1 MEGSTE
7 TGLAGARL
15 RVKAEMWRRKRGI
28 LRAVSLA
35 CFSLLLLHAPLSA
48 RPVFAGD
55 AGAKETIRAAEN
67 RAPPS
72 PSLLV
77 EAPSAIADESQRTAF
92 SKAAG
97 NAEGAEESSAAE
109 EKPHISPDKEAPA
122 SSGRLHKTPAEKTD
136 AKENEEVQGVERKGK
151 GDDAQEKPHTAESPS
166 ARLSAEGEK
175 AEDSPTQ
182 TREGVD
188 SENEKKP
195 AIETERSK
203 SREERKDQPQE
214 RADVGQTEREENRDK
229 EMENDVTAGR
239 SAPNSQYPGTKNE
252 FMGDNRD
259 SNESFGKDH
268 VKRDD
273 ASHDDHVRDGQ
284 PDEDEYDEDD
294 SDEDDSDEDDS
305 DGDDSDEDVSDE
317 DDYEEDD
324 SEEYNSDED
333 DSEEVDPHDDDSED
347 DPNEEST
354 FDGYVDYDDA
364 GDEDQAQNDLDYGSP
379 SPDPNTLNEA
389 KHGTITSGGSRE
401 SDEEAKETHVEEE
414 QKDKL
419 HSTGTTGGS
428 MATRVAKTEERE
440 APEKDGSSHDEASD
454 QRKEGDGKPE
464 GGTGEKNRA
473 KSSSDRGEQEEEQA
487 TGELVEPTLR
497 TNSLYILYTYIYG
510 EEQRDSV
517 LSHLRDCWCREGRLS
532 RKLRFLP
539 AGFLKED
546 LRFLL
551 YPLTCL
557 PRRWYPR
564 TAHLMTKS
572 HLPYAFVFLAFL
584 LFVQKSKTS
593 PSVHTSRI
601 GDSPGFPFLADAQV
615 NDLLADLFEITN
627 RTSMHWWPGI
637 LRHFLRRPAP
647 GFVFPMVPEAAGP
660 FVIPPYMH
668 PAIPADFFSS
678 YFAPEDGD
686 FPPGL
691 AVAPVGQSPFDAL
704 EERRGTEDEIT
715 ERTSRWAERR
725 EGRREATGH
734 FEASPGQKDD
744 PREEME
750 RNKERGETEVA
761 DSAVR
766 RDAELATSQ
775 GLENVEDGESPKSD
789 LDVSPLQRHHRPRPP
804 HYYYPVYPVPVYP
817 IPTYPS
823 PVPGRPYP
831 PSYRVPYPSTPSPMP
846 LHPLPPQYPP
856 SYGYPSLPPRDDEW
870 EFGEEV

>member
-487 TGELVEPTLR
+487 TGE
-497 TNSLYILYTYIYG
+497 
-510 EEQRDSV
+510 
-517 LSHLRDCWCREGRLS
+517 
-532 RKLRFLP
+532 
-539 AGFLKED
+539 
-546 LRFLL
+546 
-551 YPLTCL
+551 
-557 PRRWYPR
+557 
-564 TAHLMTKS
+564 
-572 HLPYAFVFLAFL
+572 
-584 LFVQKSKTS
+584 
-593 PSVHTSRI
+593 
-601 GDSPGFPFLADAQV
+601 
-615 NDLLADLFEITN
+615 
-627 RTSMHWWPGI
+627 
-637 LRHFLRRPAP
+637 
-647 GFVFPMVPEAAGP
+647 AGP